1 MNEYLYNKRVRNA
14 PIRRRLDRRFVSWV
28 MVSACV
34 GAVVAS
40 GFVYSARCHFEAV
53 AIGYETQLRREEL
66 AEQEERRRQLELERV
81 KATAPEEIEHRA
93 RRMGLRAPEQVVRT
107 AKVGAP
113 SPKQVVRTAK
123 AVAPSPEHVVRTTKV
138 GAP

>member
-1 MNEYLYNKRVRNA
+1 VTERMAEYFYNKRVRNA

-53 AIGYETQLRREEL
+53 SLGYETEQRRAEL
-66 AEQEERRRQLELERV
+66 VEQEERRRQLEFERV
-81 KATAPEEIEHRA
+81 KASAPEEIEQRA
-93 RRMGLRAPEQVVRT
+93 RRLGLREPEPAVR
-107 AKVGAP
+107 
-113 SPKQVVRTAK
+113 QRE
-123 AVAPSPEHVVRTTKV
+123 VAP
-138 GAP
+138 

>member
-1 MNEYLYNKRVRNA
+1 MTEAMAVQYFYNKRTRNA

-53 AIGYETQLRREEL
+53 ALGYETQQRRAEL

-81 KATAPEEIEHRA
+81 MASAPEEIESRA
-93 RRMGLRAPEQVVRT
+93 RRIGLR
-107 AKVGAP
+107 
-113 SPKQVVRTAK
+113 
-123 AVAPSPEHVVRTTKV
+123 SPEHFIRTTKAV
-138 GAP
+138 TP